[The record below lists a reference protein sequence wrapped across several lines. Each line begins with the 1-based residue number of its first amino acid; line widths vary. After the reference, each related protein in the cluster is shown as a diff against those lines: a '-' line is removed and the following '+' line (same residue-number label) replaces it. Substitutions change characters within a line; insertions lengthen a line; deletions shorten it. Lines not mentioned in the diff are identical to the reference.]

1 MRTKI
6 ATALVGV
13 GIAVSLLPVNA
24 ASASCWY
31 ISEDLDCVAPPC
43 VADYYNKADA
53 KLGGVLPDDFMACM
67 T

>member
-31 ISEDLDCVAPPC
+31 ITEDLDCVQPPC
-43 VADYYNKADA
+43 LADYYDKADA
-53 KLGGVLPDDFMACM
+53 KLGDKLPDDPFVCM